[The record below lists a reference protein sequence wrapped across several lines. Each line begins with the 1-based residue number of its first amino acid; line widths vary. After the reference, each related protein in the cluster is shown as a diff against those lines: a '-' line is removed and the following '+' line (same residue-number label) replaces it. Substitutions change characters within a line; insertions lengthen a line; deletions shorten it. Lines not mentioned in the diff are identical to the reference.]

1 MNLVAWAISAALK
14 TEKFYDLTGMITHLA
29 MLGLTLGAGQL
40 GPPGPRQ
47 YVASAMIL
55 IWTLRLGFFLF
66 YRALKFGD
74 SRFHEA
80 VQKPML
86 YLVFF
91 IMQVRA
97 IVTTRSKNH
106 ITSLWC
112 IDPFSPP
119 PLYMLTREPPL
130 SQTRITTQALWCA
143 INALPVLIVNG
154 STHGSPALQPQ
165 DIIGPAMWAAGLT
178 LECLADFTKLAFKR
192 NPENKGKFIAVGVWA
207 YTRYP
212 NYGGEMLLWWGIF
225 VFCTSILQNWEWIA
239 VLSPLFTMLLLFK
252 ASGIP
257 LQEKQQQERW
267 GEDPE
272 FVQYRESTTLLYPV
286 PWKKYRASGLN

>member
-1 MNLVAWAISAALK
+1 M
-14 TEKFYDLTGMITHLA
+14 
-29 MLGLTLGAGQL
+29 
-40 GPPGPRQ
+40 
-47 YVASAMIL
+47 
-55 IWTLRLGFFLF
+55 
-66 YRALKFGD
+66 
-74 SRFHEA
+74 
-80 VQKPML
+80 
-86 YLVFF
+86 
-91 IMQVRA
+91 
-97 IVTTRSKNH
+97 
-106 ITSLWC
+106 
-112 IDPFSPP
+112 
-119 PLYMLTREPPL
+119 
-130 SQTRITTQALWCA
+130 WCA